1 MLCTILNQVHSQ
13 QKQLKII
20 WKEKQKGFIHYELSQ
35 RNTIVLET
43 VFTWLLAMVKQLGIL
58 TYFLTLS
65 CADLRWEELPFIIK
79 LNNLGFNEEELKILN
94 YRECYNLLNN
104 NPILVA
110 RHFHYQ
116 CYIQMFF
123 GHTVFLKLRIG

>member
-1 MLCTILNQVHSQ
+1 
-13 QKQLKII
+13 
-20 WKEKQKGFIHYELSQ
+20 
-35 RNTIVLET
+35 
-43 VFTWLLAMVKQLGIL
+43 MVKQLGIL

-110 RHFHYQ
+110 GHFHYQ